1 MRGLKVGS
9 DDDWGSIVE
18 HYSARLLT
26 YATDKLVA
34 LQGIVNELRKKYPE
48 RIYAQGL
55 WMNDLP

>member
-26 YATDKLVA
+26 YATDKLIA
-34 LQGIVNELRKKYPE
+34 LQGIVNELGKKYSE
-48 RIYAQGL
+48 RVYAQGL
-55 WMNDLP
+55 